1 MLSRRSC
8 LEADRDDGIIDVQ
21 RSKYPVSVTYVPSGD
36 IIDLITIFFI
46 AVGLAMDAFAVAIAK
61 GITVTHG
68 RRRTGLLLAS
78 LFGGFQALMPVL
90 GWIAG
95 LGFQDMIVS
104 VGHWIAFGLLGFIG
118 SKMIFDSWKNKEDED
133 GDVTLTLALIL
144 AVATSID
151 ALMVGL
157 SFAVLETS
165 ILVPI
170 LVIGGVTFALSY
182 AGFTFGSGL
191 GKMFGRRVK
200 VVGGIILIAIGT
212 KILLEHTI
220 WA

>member
-1 MLSRRSC
+1 M
-8 LEADRDDGIIDVQ
+8 
-21 RSKYPVSVTYVPSGD
+21 
-36 IIDLITIFFI
+36 
-46 AVGLAMDAFAVAIAK
+46 
-61 GITVTHG
+61 
-68 RRRTGLLLAS
+68 LAS

-118 SKMIFDSWKNKEDED
+118 GKMIYDSWKNKEDED

-157 SFAVLETS
+157 SFAVLETP
-165 ILVPI
+165 IIVPI

-191 GKMFGRRVK
+191 GKVFGNRVR